1 MQIELTKASYSYQ
14 AGSPFAIEALH
25 DIDLTIAAG
34 ELVAII
40 GHSGSGK
47 STLAQLLAG
56 LILPTSGSVLIDGAK
71 PAKGGVFRQVGLVF
85 QYPEQQLFGET
96 ILEEVAFGAKNYGA
110 SEQELASIVDNALTE
125 VDLSPQLFIERSP
138 FSLSGGQKRR
148 VAIASILAINPEI
161 MILDEPTAGLD
172 QRGRRWIIDLV
183 KRLRERQGKTVIW
196 ISHNMEEVAELAQR
210 IIVLSKGQKI
220 LDGDPHQVFAAEQ
233 QLLDSGL
240 DIPQPAQL
248 VRRLRKR
255 GIPLPAQAITVGE
268 ASREISAWLGGDG
281 NV

>member
-14 AGSPFAIEALH
+14 ADSPFAVEALH
-25 DIDLTIAAG
+25 DIDLTIDAN

-56 LILPTSGSVLIDGAK
+56 LILPTAGSVLIDGAK
-71 PAKGGVFRQVGLVF
+71 PSKGGVFRQVGLVF
-85 QYPEQQLFGET
+85 QYPEQQLFAET
-96 ILEEVAFGAKNYGA
+96 IFEEVAFGAKNYGA
-110 SEQELASIVDNALTE
+110 SEQELAGIVESALTE
-125 VDLSPQLFIERSP
+125 VDLQPQQFMERSP

-148 VAIASILAINPEI
+148 VAIASILAINPQI

-183 KRLRERQGKTVIW
+183 KRLWQQQGKTIIW
-196 ISHNMEEVAELAQR
+196 ISHNMEEVADIAQR
-210 IIVLSKGQKI
+210 IVVLSAGKKI

-233 QLLDSGL
+233 QLFTSGL
-240 DIPQPAQL
+240 DLPQPAQL
-248 VRRLRKR
+248 VRRLRQR
-255 GIPLPAQAITVGE
+255 GIPLSAQAITAQE
-268 ASREISAWLGGDG
+268 AYQEIAAWLGGGGD
-281 NV
+281 V

>member
-14 AGSPFAIEALH
+14 AGSPFEAPALH
-25 DIDLTIAAG
+25 DIDLSIESN

-56 LILPTSGSVLIDGAK
+56 LILPTKGTVLIDGNK
-71 PAKGGVFRQVGLVF
+71 PSKGGVFRQVGLVF

-96 ILEEVAFGAKNYGA
+96 IFEEVAFGAKNYGVP
-110 SEQELASIVDNALTE
+110 EQKIKHIVVNALTE
-125 VDLSPQLFIERSP
+125 VGLPPQLFIDRSP

-148 VAIASILAINPEI
+148 VAIASILAINPQI

-172 QRGRRWIIDLV
+172 QRGRRWIIDLI
-183 KRLRERQGKTVIW
+183 KRLREQQGKTIIW
-196 ISHNMEEVAELAQR
+196 ISHNMEEVAELAKR
-210 IIVLSKGQKI
+210 IVVLSEGEKI
-220 LDGDPHQVFAAEQ
+220 LDGNPHLVFEAEQ
-233 QLLDSGL
+233 KLLASGL

-248 VRRLRKR
+248 VRRLRQR
-255 GIPLPAQAITVGE
+255 GKPLSAQAITVEE
-268 ASREISAWLGGDG
+268 AYQEIAAWLGGG
-281 NV
+281 GIV